1 MNRKQFNS
9 AVLWA
14 LIVFSLHPGQA
25 DAQVTGGTI
34 QGTTTDPSSAAIA
47 NVQISI
53 LNVETGMER
62 IVTSNSQGF
71 YSAPN
76 LSPGPYRIK
85 ASATGFS
92 ELSENVTLTVGAR
105 ATASLAM
112 KVGTASEQIEV
123 TAAPGRGG
131 PSFLTPW
138 AIRTR

>member
-62 IVTSNSQGF
+62 IVTSNSQGL
-71 YSAPN
+71 YSAPH
-76 LSPGPYRIK
+76 LSPGPSRIK
-85 ASATGFS
+85 PSATAFS
-92 ELSENVTLTVGAR
+92 ARAENATLTLVR
-105 ATASLAM
+105 
-112 KVGTASEQIEV
+112 
-123 TAAPGRGG
+123 
-131 PSFLTPW
+131 
-138 AIRTR
+138 